1 MTHTPPDDAASD
13 MTAFDMPELRQTVQ
27 ALFTHFGCDAEKAA
41 SIADALV
48 EADAMGHDTHGLALA
63 PWYIEALRSGQ
74 MSGTGDIEVISD
86 RGGCVAW
93 HGKRLP
99 GAWLIGKAID
109 LALERIADHG
119 VVTLTIAGSHHTGA
133 LAAYLPRITERG
145 LLPILSC
152 SGPAASGVAPYGG
165 TRALFTPNPLA
176 AGLPT
181 SGDPILLDISAS
193 ITTNNRAR
201 QLAGAGKRLPGPW
214 VLDAQ
219 GQPSDDPAVAV
230 SGGGTLLPVGGLDHG
245 HKGYGMALL
254 VEGLTQGLSGLG
266 RHTRPSGVLMNIF
279 LQIIDPAF
287 FGGRDAFIAETSWL
301 ADQCRN
307 NPPRPGV
314 GRVRLPG
321 DRAAGGRRQAMAHG
335 VSLRAEIIQSLDPYL
350 AEAGIAWPNAQ

>member
-1 MTHTPPDDAASD
+1 
-13 MTAFDMPELRQTVQ
+13 
-27 ALFTHFGCDAEKAA
+27 
-41 SIADALV
+41 
-48 EADAMGHDTHGLALA
+48 
-63 PWYIEALRSGQ
+63 
-74 MSGTGDIEVISD
+74 
-86 RGGCVAW
+86 
-93 HGKRLP
+93 
-99 GAWLIGKAID
+99 
-109 LALERIADHG
+109 
-119 VVTLTIAGSHHTGA
+119 
-133 LAAYLPRITERG
+133 
-145 LLPILSC
+145 
-152 SGPAASGVAPYGG
+152 
-165 TRALFTPNPLA
+165 
-176 AGLPT
+176 GLPT

-230 SGGGTLLPVGGLDHG
+230 SGGGTLRPVGGLDHG